1 MNKSLSHFRKRCY
14 DYESV
19 YGVDLLHNCIIELEK
34 SLKEAKEE
42 GDEAR
47 AKRLKSTLDRL
58 K

>member
-1 MNKSLSHFRKRCY
+1 MNIKDDK
-14 DYESV
+14 
-19 YGVDLLHNCIIELEK
+19 DLNKKMVEELNK

>member
-1 MNKSLSHFRKRCY
+1 MNIKDDK
-14 DYESV
+14 
-19 YGVDLLHNCIIELEK
+19 DLNKKMVEELEK
-34 SLKEAKEE
+34 SLKEAKEK

>member
-1 MNKSLSHFRKRCY
+1 MITYTCMIKNKFI
-14 DYESV
+14 
-19 YGVDLLHNCIIELEK
+19 GGIIMDKEIKEKLIEELEK